1 MPIYEYEC
9 ETCGKSFEVLQSIT
23 EEPLV
28 ENPDCE
34 QGQFR
39 QALDNSDKKPCSLKK
54 LLFASA
60 IKFEG
65 SDWTPKFHN

>member
-34 QGQFR
+34 Q
-39 QALDNSDKKPCSLKK
+39 DNSDKKPCSLKK